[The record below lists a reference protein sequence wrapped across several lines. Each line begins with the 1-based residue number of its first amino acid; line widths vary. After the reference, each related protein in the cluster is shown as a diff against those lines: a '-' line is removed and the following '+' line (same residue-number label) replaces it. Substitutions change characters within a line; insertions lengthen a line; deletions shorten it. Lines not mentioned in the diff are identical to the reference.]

1 VSERFGGLG
10 GRLLARVPA
19 AVYVA
24 WLAVFVWLLGGG
36 RYTAYLH
43 PSLWPF
49 VLLAAALS
57 LAFLLSV
64 LLHRPSPHGVLSG
77 GETWLRGSLLVLP
90 LVFMGAAR
98 EHTLGTYALQKRSIG
113 LTTTVKRP
121 QKAPT
126 TASPAAPVT
135 ASPATSVA
143 IAPATDATPSPS
155 TAAAPRPPTAAPPT
169 KAPDKETPLTRLT
182 EEVEK
187 FRGKTILTEGL
198 VYKGEDLP
206 AGYILVFRFL
216 VTCCIADAQ
225 PVGVLVACPNAADLE
240 NDDWVR
246 VVGRFDTGDIEGEEA
261 PFIKAAAVTRKKTPS
276 AQEQYLYY

>member
-1 VSERFGGLG
+1 MSEQVGSLG
-10 GRLLARVPA
+10 SRLLARVPA
-19 AVYVA
+19 AVYLA

-36 RYTAYLH
+36 RYRAYLH

-49 VLLAAALS
+49 VLLAVVLS

-77 GETWLRGSLLVLP
+77 EETWLRGALLLLP

-98 EHTLGTYALQKRSIG
+98 EHALGTYALQKRRIG
-113 LTTTVKRP
+113 LTTVKRP

-126 TASPAAPVT
+126 TASPVAPVT

-143 IAPATDATPSPS
+143 IAPGTDATPSPS
-155 TAAAPRPPTAAPPT
+155 TATASGPPTAVPA
-169 KAPDKETPLTRLT
+169 AAVPDKETPLTKLT

-187 FRGKTILTEGL
+187 FKGKTVLTEGL

-261 PFIKAAAVTRKKTPS
+261 PFIKATAVTRKKAPA